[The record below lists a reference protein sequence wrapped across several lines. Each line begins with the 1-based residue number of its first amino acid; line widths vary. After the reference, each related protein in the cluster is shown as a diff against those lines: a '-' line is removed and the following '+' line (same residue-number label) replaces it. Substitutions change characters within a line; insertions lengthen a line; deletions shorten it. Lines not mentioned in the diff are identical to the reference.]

1 MNVNCFVVF
10 KGKELGKVL
19 FGQKIEMKL
28 KKTEVAQGFQIN
40 RIITTLSMVYK
51 RRLIRDD

>member
-1 MNVNCFVVF
+1 MVCKLICIAALKV
-10 KGKELGKVL
+10 KELGKVL

-40 RIITTLSMVYK
+40 
-51 RRLIRDD
+51 DN